1 MAHSR
6 QAGKKPASK
15 NMRAKPAAGAKRT
28 AVTGPVTSQEER
40 STARVAWR
48 FGAIGLS
55 GVIAFVLLAGWIS
68 FVPLLSVT
76 LLVGGYLGLT
86 MKRWPHAAAVG
97 AVVGLVGG
105 VMASTFYGTDAAT
118 RLISNL
124 PQWFNLDTPLIFYQ
138 DTVLPIVQAGH
149 WSDSL
154 GFLWVLVAC
163 VLCGGFAACVS
174 WLMARSGESKT
185 VRTVMSWALV
195 AVLCLCFL
203 ITADGTSLG
212 VRQYVSVEPT
222 DYSYQFDAIDYVK
235 TIYLMKQGM
244 DYYPAAV
251 EGAAKDGRA
260 VAGHWVTDGKMTGL
274 WPRPEYVRL
283 PLMFEIW
290 SAMGPTADWVVRWS
304 EVLAALALAALFG
317 GFSRKLSE
325 RALLIPFVTYPWLLA
340 HASTINVFFPDWW
353 AALAVVFAIALI
365 AADLP
370 EAAVVVAAFGAI
382 LRFTSLPVLGVVV
395 VAAVVLLLRKQ
406 DRKRMAI
413 VIGTV
418 VAGLGVFAVFWEQNI
433 AIASRYIAATATTA
447 STTGSY
453 FSGLLQGWTTRDMV
467 LRLLAPT
474 AYYMYAYGFGLIPLV
489 LLFPLALIGFL
500 IAMRKSRFAQISL
513 SLFVAGWFVY
523 LVAFGPSSTY
533 WGQAYTSALAIGTA
547 ALLATLDTAPGAI
560 SSSYE
565 AVRSRLA
572 RPRTKAVAAKQAGRA
587 GR

>member
-1 MAHSR
+1 MAHSG

-15 NMRAKPAAGAKRT
+15 KTRAQAAAGPKRASANGQGATQEAK
-28 AVTGPVTSQEER
+28 
-40 STARVAWR
+40 STARIAWR

-68 FVPLLSVT
+68 FVPLITVT

-86 MKRWPHAAAVG
+86 MKRWQHAAAVG

-118 RLISNL
+118 KLIANL
-124 PQWFNLDTPLIFYQ
+124 PQYFNLDTPLVFYQ
-138 DTVLPIVQAGH
+138 ETVLPIVKAGH
-149 WSDSL
+149 WSDGL
-154 GFLWVLVAC
+154 GFLWVLGAC
-163 VLCGGFAACVS
+163 VLCAGFAACVS
-174 WLMARSGESKT
+174 WFTARTGESKT
-185 VRTVMSWALV
+185 VRTVMSWGLV

-203 ITADGTSLG
+203 VTADGTSLG
-212 VRQYVSVEPT
+212 IRQFVSVEPT
-222 DYSYQFDAIDYVK
+222 DYSYQFDAIIYVK

-244 DYYPAAV
+244 DYYPAVV
-251 EGAAKDGRA
+251 EAASKDGRA
-260 VAGHWVTDGKMTGL
+260 IAGKWVTNGKMTAL
-274 WPRPEYVRL
+274 WPRAEYVRL
-283 PLMFEIW
+283 PLMFQIW

-304 EVLAALALAALFG
+304 EVLSALALIALFC

-325 RALLIPFVTYPWLLA
+325 RALLIPFMTYPWLLA
-340 HASTINVFFPDWW
+340 HGSTINVFFPDWW

-382 LRFTSLPVLGVVV
+382 LRFLSLPLLGVVV

-413 VIGTV
+413 VIG
-418 VAGLGVFAVFWEQNI
+418 VAIASLGVFAVFWEQNI
-433 AIASRYIAATATTA
+433 AIASRYIAATTTTA
-447 STTGSY
+447 STAGSY
-453 FSGLLQGWTTRDMV
+453 FSGLLGAFTGRDMV

-474 AYYMYAYGFGLIPLV
+474 AYYMYAYGFSLIPLV

-500 IAMRKSRFAQISL
+500 IAMRRSRLAQISL
-513 SLFVAGWFVY
+513 PLFVAGWFVY

-533 WGQAYTSALAIGTA
+533 WGQVYTSALVIGTA
-547 ALLATLDTAPGAI
+547 ALLATLDTAPGVV
-560 SSSYE
+560 SSWYE
-565 AVRSRLA
+565 AIRSRLT
-572 RPRTKAVAAKQAGRA
+572 RSSTKAVAAKPASQAGR
-587 GR
+587 